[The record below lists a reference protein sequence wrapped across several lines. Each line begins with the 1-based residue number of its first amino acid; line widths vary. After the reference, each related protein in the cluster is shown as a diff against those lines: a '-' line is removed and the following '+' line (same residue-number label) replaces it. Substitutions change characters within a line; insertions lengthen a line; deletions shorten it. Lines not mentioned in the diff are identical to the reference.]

1 MQLQCDICF
10 VVTIISFQLGHV
22 FKLFCGATFSDL
34 KDFGGGGTTTSRHR
48 KVKLRFYPDVLK
60 TKELHTELKFY
71 TSEDIAL
78 YFVVLDN
85 Y

>member
-1 MQLQCDICF
+1 MFCGHHH
-10 VVTIISFQLGHV
+10 IISAWTCIQAVLWCNV
-22 FKLFCGATFSDL
+22 FRFKGFR
-34 KDFGGGGTTTSRHR
+34 GGGTTTSRHR